1 MKLLRVLLTALATL
15 VVAGTVASASPPLRA
30 AFDTDP
36 TPEVS
41 VAPDPTEPSETPAP
55 EPTETTS
62 PDTDATETTPPDDA
76 QGEDASAAP
85 DFTAC
90 EGYTGLPNAICRHEA
105 LFLLH
110 PENVGLEGALAQ
122 LQENLARH
130 ADAEPVAEES
140 TADADA
146 DATTD
151 AASCP
156 GKSCEPHG
164 NSHSNGHGNH

>member
-1 MKLLRVLLTALATL
+1 MKPLRVFLTALAAL
-15 VVAGTVASASPPLRA
+15 VVAATVASASPPLHA

-62 PDTDATETTPPDDA
+62 PDTDATETTPPVDA

-90 EGYTGLPNAICRHEA
+90 EGLTGLENAICRHEA
-105 LFLLH
+105 LLQLH
-110 PENVGLEGALAQ
+110 PENVGLQGALAQ

-130 ADAEPVAEES
+130 ADPVAEGS
-140 TADADA
+140 TDDA

-164 NSHSNGHGNH
+164 NSDSNGH

>member
-105 LFLLH
+105 LLLLH
-110 PENVGLEGALAQ
+110 PENVGLQGALAQ

-130 ADAEPVAEES
+130 TDPVAEGS
-140 TADADA
+140 TDDADA
-146 DATTD
+146 DATTA

-164 NSHSNGHGNH
+164 NSDSNGHGNH